1 MRTGERLRGAL
12 PLLAVL
18 GVVAVGLLAV
28 ELHYWRKGTE
38 LVGLAVLFA
47 AALRLT
53 LPERRAGLLAVRSR
67 AYDVAVLVVVGGGVV
82 VLGALVPYVEPL
94 PPPGG

>member
-1 MRTGERLRGAL
+1 MRTGERLRAAL

-18 GVVAVGLLAV
+18 GAVGVGLVAV
-28 ELHYWRKGTE
+28 ELHYWRSGTQM
-38 LVGLAVLFA
+38 VGLAVLLA
-47 AALRLT
+47 AVLRLA

-67 AYDVAVLVVVGGGVV
+67 AYDVAVLLVVGGGVV
-82 VLGALVPYVEPL
+82 VLAAVVPYVEPL